1 MLKLIHGAAR
11 GNMEGVRIICLKG
24 ICEYTFLFEGPITIE
39 IIPFSPFFLF
49 QNRRTTRFIL
59 KIHRREKVKTGEKK
73 RGGKGHEGRRREEE
87 AKSVKERNVIIPLNR
102 DRIRVHSAC
111 YYAPGRCLGDVEWK
125 QAGRQLP
132 PRLLPLFSPCSWTVD
147 NESDVAET
155 NATNKI
161 SH

>member
-1 MLKLIHGAAR
+1 MNIRFYSRGRLQSKL
-11 GNMEGVRIICLKG
+11 
-24 ICEYTFLFEGPITIE
+24 FLFP
-39 IIPFSPFFLF
+39 PFFLF

-87 AKSVKERNVIIPLNR
+87 AKSVKGRSVIIPLNR

-125 QAGRQLP
+125 HAGRQLP